1 MGEGASAGPVL
12 DSAFLDSEFRLL
24 NSFFRLL
31 NSLRLAPLQPHSIRN
46 PCQCRMSMIQWS

>member
-24 NSFFRLL
+24 NSLI
-31 NSLRLAPLQPHSIRN
+31 SPAPER
-46 PCQCRMSMIQWS
+46 R